1 MCKQTNVWTFPWENN
16 KRIKQTKTNAM
27 GKQNEYKQ
35 TNVQTKTNE
44 AFKTN
49 DGIEWETYYF

>member
-1 MCKQTNVWTFPWENN
+1 
-16 KRIKQTKTNAM
+16 M

-35 TNVQTKTNE
+35 TNVQTKTNK

-49 DGIEWETYYF
+49 DGFEWETYYF